1 MAVVSFETIGNG
13 GLAEQFRMALALVGR
28 NIMDP
33 NMDPKKPRKVNIEI
47 TFTPT
52 GGGAMNTEYK
62 VKPDLA
68 GFAKGSTT
76 FLIGQDLR
84 TGKIQMNEYGSVS
97 TPMKIDAGPQMT
109 QAETVPPQPFDPE
122 TGEILGEPVREYKG
136 PIDLRAAK

>member
-13 GLAEQFRMALALVGR
+13 GLAEQFRMALAKVGI

-33 NMDPKKPRKVNIEI
+33 NMDPKKPRKVKIEI

-52 GGGAMNTEYK
+52 GGGAMNTEYV
-62 VKPDLA
+62 VKPELA
-68 GFAKGSTT
+68 GFAKGNTT

-109 QAETVPPQPFDPE
+109 QAETVPAQAFDPE
-122 TGEILGEPVREYKG
+122 TGEIYDGVVQTQQG
-136 PIDLRAAK
+136 PIDLRAAN